1 MHIYF
6 EVDFQE
12 QAQHYQAVL
21 YSRGVTVDLQPIEKL
36 NARFLRLNPDLALCV
51 DENGLWLSANGMKMQ
66 PDWKAE
72 IPRLKR
78 ASLKSEMIARACQL
92 GEKPVL
98 VDATAGLGHDSLL
111 MAYLGAQ
118 IQLVE
123 RHPILFTLLE
133 DGFVA

>member
-1 MHIYF
+1 MF
-6 EVDFQE
+6 
-12 QAQHYQAVL
+12 

-36 NARFLRLNPDLALCV
+36 NAVLRLNPDLALCV

-92 GEKPVL
+92 GKSQYWSML
-98 VDATAGLGHDSLL
+98 QRA
-111 MAYLGAQ
+111 
-118 IQLVE
+118 
-123 RHPILFTLLE
+123 
-133 DGFVA
+133 

>member
-1 MHIYF
+1 
-6 EVDFQE
+6 
-12 QAQHYQAVL
+12 
-21 YSRGVTVDLQPIEKL
+21 
-36 NARFLRLNPDLALCV
+36 
-51 DENGLWLSANGMKMQ
+51 MKMQ

-111 MAYLGAQ
+111 MA
-118 IQLVE
+118 
-123 RHPILFTLLE
+123 
-133 DGFVA
+133 